1 MERLLVSLQKFMKLL
16 INFFKNQQFFINI
29 FIGILAII
37 IPIIYRNLRI
47 KRPYRIIW
55 KKSSKLKPKD
65 IFGSDFYR
73 FNKDIPYHYSEI
85 DNIIKNKILNRQ
97 NILIVG
103 KPLAG
108 KTRAIYQNLKELEKV
123 CYVLVPKDGA
133 RLDEIIIPKL
143 RFSKGRKVI
152 VLDNFQNFLE
162 RDRPDK
168 KETAIREFI
177 FKLSDK
183 NIQIITSCRS
193 GFELALLEHKID
205 ISSIIK
211 STENIVKITEL
222 EEDEAKKI
230 VKEEWNKFSFS
241 EEFDG
246 TIGSL
251 ILPLNEMKNRFNNAN
266 ESEKN
271 ILVALKMLYITGIYS
286 ERGLFLTDRIK
297 LLCSTGNLKVSEGNF
312 KECLSSL
319 ETKEF
324 IEIENYDEVR
334 AKDVYLEKI
343 VKSKYRDDFEIFADI
358 MDTFKKDPEALF
370 MCGIRA
376 YDISLV
382 DIKRPKYLGISI
394 TAFEEALRV
403 YTLKDYPIDYAMTK
417 NNLGNAYGTLAEVK
431 DKEGNCSKAITAFK
445 ESLKVFTEIDY
456 PVLNESVKRNMELLK
471 NI

>member
-1 MERLLVSLQKFMKLL
+1 M
-16 INFFKNQQFFINI
+16 
-29 FIGILAII
+29 
-37 IPIIYRNLRI
+37 
-47 KRPYRIIW
+47 
-55 KKSSKLKPKD
+55 
-65 IFGSDFYR
+65 
-73 FNKDIPYHYSEI
+73 
-85 DNIIKNKILNRQ
+85 
-97 NILIVG
+97 
-103 KPLAG
+103 
-108 KTRAIYQNLKELEKV
+108 

-205 ISSIIK
+205 IPSIIK

-230 VKEEWNKFSFS
+230 VKEEWNKPSFS

-251 ILPLNEMKNRFNNAN
+251 ILPLNEMRNRFNNAI

-286 ERGLFLTDRIK
+286 KRGLFLTDRIK

-334 AKDVYLEKI
+334 VKDVYLEKI
-343 VKSKYRDDFEIFADI
+343 VKSKYKDDFEIFADI
-358 MDTFKKDPEALF
+358 IDTFKKDPEALF

-394 TAFEEALRV
+394 TAFKEALKVRTIKDYPIDYADTKNNLGV
-403 YTLKDYPIDYAMTK
+403 AYETLAEVKDKEGNCSKAITVFKEALKVSTLKDYPIDYAMTK
-417 NNLGNAYGTLAEVK
+417 NNLGVAYETLAEVK
-431 DKEGNCSKAITAFK
+431 DKEGNCSKAITVFKEALRVRTLKDYPIDYAMTKNNLGIAYRILAEVKDKEDNCSKAITAFK

-456 PVLNESVKRNMELLK
+456 PMLNEFVKRNMELLK
-471 NI
+471 NIL